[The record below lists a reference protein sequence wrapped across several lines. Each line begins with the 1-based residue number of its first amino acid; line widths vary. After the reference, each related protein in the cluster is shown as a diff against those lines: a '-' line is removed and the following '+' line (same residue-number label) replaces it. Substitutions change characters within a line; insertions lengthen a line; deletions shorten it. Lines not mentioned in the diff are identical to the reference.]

1 MCLSIQRLLHF
12 FGKSYPL
19 LFLFLYILGLK
30 IFLFLFVGD
39 ITRERTN
46 KQKVLK
52 DGTHIT
58 GLAFRT
64 TAKLTYLFVATM
76 NNVFLYNIT
85 AKDKEVKV

>member
-1 MCLSIQRLLHF
+1 M
-12 FGKSYPL
+12 
-19 LFLFLYILGLK
+19 
-30 IFLFLFVGD
+30 FVLGD

-52 DGTHIT
+52 DGNSPIT

-76 NNVFLYNIT
+76 NNVYLYNIT
-85 AKDKEVKV
+85 MKDKEQKVLYTRK

>member
-1 MCLSIQRLLHF
+1 VCLFS
-12 FGKSYPL
+12 
-19 LFLFLYILGLK
+19 
-30 IFLFLFVGD
+30 GD

-52 DGTHIT
+52 DGNSSIT

-76 NNVFLYNIT
+76 NSVYLYNVT
-85 AKDKEVKV
+85 VKDKEQKVHNKMNITLS